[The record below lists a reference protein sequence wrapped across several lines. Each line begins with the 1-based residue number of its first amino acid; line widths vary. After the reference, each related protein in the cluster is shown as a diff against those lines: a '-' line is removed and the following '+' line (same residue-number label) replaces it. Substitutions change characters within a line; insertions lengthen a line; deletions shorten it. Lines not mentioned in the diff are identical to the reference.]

1 MPNLATE
8 IFRDLYRFTYNTFD
22 GWSHCYSMSSGRTGC
37 FNGMI
42 DFFCL
47 SRDSALR
54 MSETGQKA
62 QVRRENRVINSLK
75 NNCTAKVFALQT
87 MELLCILRKT

>member
-1 MPNLATE
+1 
-8 IFRDLYRFTYNTFD
+8 
-22 GWSHCYSMSSGRTGC
+22 MSSGRTGC

-62 QVRRENRVINSLK
+62 QVRRENRAIHSLK
-75 NNCTAKVFALQT
+75 EVTPQKCLQT
-87 MELLCILRKT
+87 KQKVVQH